1 MLSTPH
7 SKLVGLV
14 TSLFSEG
21 SRKTHEAQDF
31 RGSVALSE
39 TSLVVHAAHAACS
52 IHSQAVELATA
63 RDIAFAYILLSS
75 SKGEVKLGIEHEL
88 RQRKAEF
95 D

>member
-39 TSLVVHAAHAACS
+39 TSLVVHAACS

-75 SKGEVKLGIEHEL
+75 LKGEVKLGIGHEP

>member
-21 SRKTHEAQDF
+21 SRKTQGQDF
-31 RGSVALSE
+31 RGSVALAE

-52 IHSQAVELATA
+52 IHSQAVKLATVS
-63 RDIAFAYILLSS
+63 DIAFAYILLSS
-75 SKGEVKLGIEHEL
+75 PKGDVELGVGHEP
-88 RQRKAEF
+88 RQQKAEF